1 MYLAGNSILQIDPF
15 AIKFDSNQTY
25 NDWAEVYSAYPQT
38 WKFQLGDTVYVTP
51 YVYTSSTLGLGDLSS
66 WSGYH
71 WIKNTG
77 IWNTNMVASLIHEVK
92 ISSTEILSALNR
104 AMNYRNVL
112 CASDPGYLEN
122 SWVNIEENN
131 AWGGYLHSMDQL
143 PVRIIDQGT
152 TKGYF
157 LTVADQWFGS
167 PYIPTGNWRE
177 IGTLTPTP
185 SGAYAGN
192 WMPGMSTDVLNWIA
206 GGTWAIPNV
215 TMSATTK
222 SALPILP
229 ELYAPEQGADILNNM
244 ATHQQ
249 AIYPICSLAST
260 NNPLSELLANS
271 TPMIGSTSNNIFT
284 ETQVGFTPLAPVYL
298 TPADAKALAPA
309 VLNGS
314 ILLSKKPYLVDYG
327 FWANQ
332 GWANLGNSG
341 RQPLSDTLGID
352 NTYDTWT
359 QWISNTQSDV
369 YNDIYQYFTS
379 TTAMPSTTVK
389 KVKTTSA
396 ATTSTANLG
405 KGSDHR
411 EGPDIENFHL
421 GKG

>member
-1 MYLAGNSILQIDPF
+1 MQSDPF
-15 AIKFDSNQTY
+15 AVKFDSNQTY

-51 YVYTSSTLGLGDLSS
+51 YVYSSSTLGLGDLSS

-77 IWNTNMVASLIHEVK
+77 IWTTNMVSSLIHEVQ

-104 AMNYRNVL
+104 AMTYRNVL
-112 CASDPGYLEN
+112 CASDPSYLEN
-122 SWVNIEENN
+122 SWVNIEVNN
-131 AWGGYLHSMDQL
+131 AWGGSLHSMDQL
-143 PVRIIDQGT
+143 PVRIIEQGS

-157 LTVADQWFGS
+157 LTVADQWPNNNIMS
-167 PYIPTGNWRE
+167 IGNWRE
-177 IGTLTPTP
+177 AGTLNPTP
-185 SGAYAGN
+185 SGANAGN
-192 WMPGMSTDVLNWIA
+192 WMPGMSADVLNWIA

-222 SALPILP
+222 SVLPILP
-229 ELYAPEQGADILNNM
+229 ELYTPEQGADILNNM

-249 AIYPICSLAST
+249 VIYPICSLAS
-260 NNPLSELLANS
+260 NSAQFYPGLLINS
-271 TPMIGSTSNNIFT
+271 TPAIGTTSGNVFT
-284 ETQVGFTPLAPVYL
+284 ETNGGFTPLGPVYL
-298 TPADAKALAPA
+298 TPTDAKALAPA

-332 GWANLGNSG
+332 GWGQVSLSTL
-341 RQPLSDTLGID
+341 QPLADTLGID
-352 NTYDTWT
+352 NTYNAWT
-359 QWISNTQSDV
+359 QWISNTQSAV
-369 YNDIYQYFTS
+369 YDDIYQYFTS
-379 TTAMPSTTVK
+379 TTAMPSTTAK

-396 ATTSTANLG
+396 AATPTANLG
-405 KGSDHR
+405 KGSDHI
-411 EGPDIENFHL
+411 EDPDIHL

>member
-1 MYLAGNSILQIDPF
+1 MQSDPF

-25 NDWAEVYSAYPQT
+25 NDWAEVYNAYPQT

-104 AMNYRNVL
+104 AMQYRNLL

-131 AWGGYLHSMDQL
+131 AWGGYLKSMDQL
-143 PVRIIDQGT
+143 PVRIIEQGS

-157 LTVADQWFGS
+157 LTVADQWIS
-167 PYIPTGNWRE
+167 AVVIPATNWRE
-177 IGTLTPTP
+177 VGTLTPTP
-185 SGAYAGN
+185 SGANAGN
-192 WMPGMSTDVLNWIA
+192 WMPGMSADVLNWIA
-206 GGTWAIPNV
+206 GGTWAIPKV

-222 SALPILP
+222 SVLPLLP
-229 ELYAPEQGADILNNM
+229 ELYTPEQGADILNNM
-244 ATHQQ
+244 ATRQQ
-249 AIYPICSLAST
+249 AIYPICSLASL
-260 NNPLSELLANS
+260 NPEVSNGLLANS
-271 TPMIGSTSNNIFT
+271 TPMIGSTSSNIFT
-284 ETQVGFTPLAPVYL
+284 ETEAGFTPVAPVYL
-298 TPADAKALAPA
+298 TPTDAKALAPA

-314 ILLSKKPYLVDYG
+314 VLLSKKPYLVDYG

-332 GWANLGNSG
+332 GWSG
-341 RQPLSDTLGID
+341 VSPSTQQMLAETLGID
-352 NTYDTWT
+352 NTIDAWT
-359 QWISNTQSDV
+359 QWIGNTQSAV
-369 YNDIYQYFTS
+369 YDDIYQYFTS
-379 TTAMPSTTVK
+379 TTTMPSTT
-389 KVKTTSA
+389 A
-396 ATTSTANLG
+396 ATSTANLH

-411 EGPDIENFHL
+411 EPDIENIHL

>member
-1 MYLAGNSILQIDPF
+1 MQIDPF

-51 YVYTSSTLGLGDLSS
+51 YVYTSSTLGLGNLSS

-71 WIKNTG
+71 WIKNNG

-112 CASDPGYLEN
+112 CASEPLYLEN
-122 SWVNIEENN
+122 AWVNIEINN
-131 AWGGYLHSMDQL
+131 AWGGALYSQDQL
-143 PVRIIDQGT
+143 PVHIIDQGSS
-152 TKGYF
+152 KGYF
-157 LTVADQWFGS
+157 LTVADQWS
-167 PYIPTGNWRE
+167 NTAQIPTGNWRE

-185 SGAYAGN
+185 SGAYEGN
-192 WMPGMSTDVLNWIA
+192 WIPGMSTDVLNWIA
-206 GGTWAIPNV
+206 GGTWTIPNV

-222 SALPILP
+222 SVLPILP

-249 AIYPICSLAST
+249 AIYPICSLASGT
-260 NNPLSELLANS
+260 TQLSGLLVNS
-271 TPMIGSTSNNIFT
+271 TPAIGSTSNNIFT
-284 ETQVGFTPLAPVYL
+284 ETNTGFTLLAPVYL
-298 TPADAKALAPA
+298 TPTDAKALAPA

-332 GWANLGNSG
+332 GWGDITSSKLQMLA
-341 RQPLSDTLGID
+341 DTLGID
-352 NTYDTWT
+352 NTYNAWT
-359 QWISNTQSDV
+359 QWGNNTQSAV
-369 YNDIYQYFTS
+369 YDDIYQYFTS
-379 TTAMPSTTVK
+379 TTTMPSTAAK
-389 KVKTTSA
+389 KVTTTSA
-396 ATTSTANLG
+396 GSSTPILG
-405 KGSDHR
+405 KGGHFR
-411 EGPDIENFHL
+411 EG
-421 GKG
+421 